1 MGNAEQEI
9 IAEYTGNGP
18 HLHRRELWKDESV
31 LCQELRLGMKRRL
44 GKGKLGDGCDDQENT
59 EEAWWGQAD
68 SEVGRL
74 RHIQKYHCKGVAL
87 VRRKEELMCPC

>member
-18 HLHRRELWKDESV
+18 HPHARELWKDEFI
-31 LCQELRLGMKRRL
+31 LCQELRLEMKRRL
-44 GKGKLGDGCDDQENT
+44 GKGKLGDGCNDQENT

-68 SEVGRL
+68 CEGGRL
-74 RHIQKYHCKGVAL
+74 RHIQKHHRKGVAP
-87 VRRKEELMCPC
+87 V